1 MTIYS
6 WQLTKT
12 NFNLIT
18 NRCEEQINE
27 CESNPC
33 QNKAKCYD
41 LIGGYYCQ
49 CPIGYTGPDCNLR
62 ISSCVSVPCLNGG
75 ICRDNVNSYGFTC
88 LFLPGFI
95 GLYCEQVDDVCKS
108 NPCRNGASCYTNK
121 PSKFM

>member
-1 MTIYS
+1 MPFWPHGFEAHRFVREPQRS
-6 WQLTKT
+6 
-12 NFNLIT
+12 
-18 NRCEEQINE
+18 
-27 CESNPC
+27 P
-33 QNKAKCYD
+33 
-41 LIGGYYCQ
+41 CQ
-49 CPIGYTGPDCNLR
+49 CPIGHTGPDCNLR